1 MDSISQETGMTG
13 SGIVADAA
21 IAAGVKLSP
30 RLTLSLNF
38 GYRHA
43 PVPQLTFAQ
52 DMGEGARKGD
62 VVKKTNGENLTMDF
76 SGIAIGGGIA
86 FAF

>member
-1 MDSISQETGMTG
+1 
-13 SGIVADAA
+13 
-21 IAAGVKLSP
+21 
-30 RLTLSLNF
+30 
-38 GYRHA
+38 
-43 PVPQLTFAQ
+43 
-52 DMGEGARKGD
+52 MGEGARKGD